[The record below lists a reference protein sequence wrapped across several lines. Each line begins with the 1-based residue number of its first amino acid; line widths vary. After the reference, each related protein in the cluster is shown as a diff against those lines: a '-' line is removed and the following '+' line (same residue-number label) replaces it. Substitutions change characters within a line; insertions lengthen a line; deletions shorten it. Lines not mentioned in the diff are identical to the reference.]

1 MPYVEERDLTASV
14 RTGAPLSPIAAPV
27 LTEWPHCP
35 PRTPG
40 LGGARIYAS
49 CERCQVIREGGRTRQ
64 KALPQQTGTRKSGG
78 RALGKRRT
86 MTGWAR

>member
-1 MPYVEERDLTASV
+1 MPYVEDRDLTAPV

-49 CERCQVIREGGRTRQ
+49 CERCQVFREGG
-64 KALPQQTGTRKSGG
+64 AP
-78 RALGKRRT
+78 ARRHCRSRPVPENPA
-86 MTGWAR
+86 GARWGSVAR